1 MARQFF
7 SSGITP
13 ILPANG
19 ILASHSFGESD
30 HKGLGRLST
39 LLGHSKCRSI
49 HWESRLKIPK
59 RIMANSHFNA
69 SPLSLTGFVWKNLW
83 RRRLR
88 TLLTLCGIGMAI
100 GAFVGLVGFSSA
112 FENEWLRIYSS
123 SGTDIAVIQQ
133 TFLNTSL
140 DESAGATLKSLPLV
154 ARATPVIFNLM
165 DLTTDVNA
173 LAYGWKADTYEFDSL
188 QILSGRRF
196 RDGHPEVMLGDLLAD
211 DLKKKVGDTL
221 EIQSSSFAVCAIY
234 HGGSGLQAAAVIMP
248 LDQLQE
254 LSSLQG
260 KVSTFDVRLRP
271 APAGEPQEHYLKRA
285 QAQIEAALPGL
296 RAVPAAERA
305 HSNQFVQ
312 LAHASAWGTSSIALL
327 IGILGIANT
336 MAMSVYE
343 RTREIGVLRALGW
356 NRRQVLI
363 LIQLEAAILG
373 LGGGIFGIALGWCA
387 LHLLA
392 ALPQTA
398 SIVST
403 SLPVLL
409 LAESLGIAVLAGLI
423 AGALPAWRA
432 SKLSPV
438 EALRYD

>member
-1 MARQFF
+1 MADSQF
-7 SSGITP
+7 
-13 ILPANG
+13 
-19 ILASHSFGESD
+19 
-30 HKGLGRLST
+30 K
-39 LLGHSKCRSI
+39 
-49 HWESRLKIPK
+49 
-59 RIMANSHFNA
+59 A
-69 SPLSLTGFVWKNLW
+69 SPLSLTTFVLKNL
-83 RRRLR
+83 RRRLLR
-88 TLLTLCGIGMAI
+88 TTLTLCGIGMAI

-112 FENEWLRIYSS
+112 FENAWLRIYSS

-140 DESAGATLKSLPLV
+140 NESAGVTLKSLPFV
-154 ARATPVIFNLM
+154 AQATPVIFNLM

-173 LAYGWKADTYEFDSL
+173 LVYGWKADTYEFDAL

-196 RDGHPEVMLGDLLAD
+196 RDGHREVMLGDLLAE
-211 DLKKKVGDTL
+211 DLKKRVGDTL
-221 EIQSSSFAVCAIY
+221 EIQSTPFTVCAIY

-271 APAGEPQEHYLKRA
+271 APVGESHEHYLKRA

-343 RTREIGVLRALGW
+343 RTREIGILRALGW
-356 NRRQVLI
+356 NRGQVLI
-363 LIQLEAAILG
+363 LIQLEAAFLG
-373 LGGGIFGIALGWCA
+373 LSGGLLGIVFGWCA

-409 LAESLGIAVLAGLI
+409 LAEALGIAVLAGLI

-432 SKLSPV
+432 AQLSPV
-438 EALRYD
+438 EALRCD

>member
-1 MARQFF
+1 
-7 SSGITP
+7 
-13 ILPANG
+13 
-19 ILASHSFGESD
+19 
-30 HKGLGRLST
+30 
-39 LLGHSKCRSI
+39 
-49 HWESRLKIPK
+49 
-59 RIMANSHFNA
+59 MANSHFKA
-69 SPLSLTGFVWKNLW
+69 SPLSLTGIVWNNLQ

-100 GAFVGLVGFSSA
+100 GAFVGLVGFSNA

-133 TFLNTSL
+133 TFLNTSM
-140 DESAGATLKSLPLV
+140 DESAGATLKSLPVV
-154 ARATPVIFNLM
+154 AQATPVIYNLM

-173 LAYGWKADTYEFDSL
+173 LVYGWKADNYEFDAL
-188 QILSGRRF
+188 QILSGHHF
-196 RDGHPEVMLGDLLAD
+196 QDGKHEVMLGDLLAED
-211 DLKKKVGDTL
+211 IKKKVGDTL
-221 EIQSSSFAVCAIY
+221 EIQGSPFTVCAIY
-234 HGGSGLQAAAVIMP
+234 HGGSGLQAGAVIMP

-260 KVSTFDVRLRP
+260 KVSVFDVRLRP
-271 APAGEPQEHYLKRA
+271 APEGESQEHYLKRA

-305 HSNQFVQ
+305 HNNQFVQ

-343 RTREIGVLRALGW
+343 RTREIGILRALGW
-356 NRRQVLI
+356 NRGQVLT

-373 LGGGIFGIALGWCA
+373 LGGGFFGIVFGWCA

-409 LAESLGIAVLAGLI
+409 LAEALGIAVLAGLA

-432 SKLSPV
+432 AQLSPV